1 MKSMK
6 RFYAAA
12 LAMAMTLV
20 FCLQGIPALAG
31 AQSYHSEQEVSIT
44 LEVGE
49 SRRLDHPNRPRSDAA
64 YFSYAVYNSDDTV
77 VSTEYASTDRSAA
90 LITGLKPGKA
100 DVTIDLEYAVQRT
113 EYTRKYDVISK
124 KYVTE
129 TNIVLDRYIERYRWV
144 VTVIGKVQVTAPT
157 ARSLTYSGSAQVL
170 VNAGSAVGGTM
181 QYALGTSAFSAPSSG
196 WSASVPNGTD
206 TGTYNVWY
214 RGVGNDGF
222 KDSDP
227 ACVTVTIDRLNV
239 TVTAADQTVQQ
250 GGSIDTGV
258 GKASLSGQVGGHKL
272 SAVTLTA
279 DDTSQPTSNGR
290 ITPSNAKIS
299 DAGGN
304 DRTANYNIGYV
315 AGRLTVLATPTP
327 TTAPTPTPTT
337 APTPTPTTAPTTAP
351 TPTPTTAPTG
361 APEPVSDKIDIADC
375 KITVKDQYYT
385 GKALRPAVSV
395 KYAGTALE
403 EGVDYAVSYKNNKEI
418 GKGTVIVTGIG
429 RFTGSVKAYFE
440 IIEKI
445 KLSKCKFSVKDQV
458 YTGKALQPDV
468 TVKYG
473 KQTLKK
479 DKDYKLSYKNN
490 KAVGMATVTVKGK
503 GKYTGSKTLTFKIS
517 PKGTAFSK
525 LTGGKQ
531 QITLKWNSAKGITG
545 YEIEY
550 SRESDYYGSTRV
562 KIKKAKTL
570 TTTIKDL
577 KAKKK
582 YYVLIRTYKTVGEKT
597 YYSAWSKTKTV
608 KTK

>member
-337 APTPTPTTAPTTAP
+337 APT
-351 TPTPTTAPTG
+351 G

-582 YYVLIRTYKTVGEKT
+582 YYVRIRTYKTVGEKT